1 MKVALILN
9 DEVQFARLLA
19 YAAEHELCVHSCIRS
34 KSAREEC
41 GYVISWVNRQCF
53 CRPIKE
59 LKEEGY
65 YITDDVRIYLGDWG
79 EYELKVAIEYEYI
92 RF

>member
-1 MKVALILN
+1 MKVAFILR

-19 YAAEHELCVHSCIRS
+19 YAAEHELYADSCIGP

-41 GYVISWVNRQCF
+41 GYFISWVNRRCF

-65 YITDDVRIYLGDWG
+65 YITDDVHIYIGDRG